1 MDKQIGL
8 KCATFRDQRIH
19 VYSKQSPELSPIIRL
34 DEDRGLFYSEA
45 KRSMADMYAVPY
57 MWYVGSI
64 AYRQNLSAWYMSIIP
79 AIA

>member
-1 MDKQIGL
+1 MNKKAALSGPHL
-8 KCATFRDQRIH
+8 RDQRIDL
-19 VYSKQSPELSPIIRL
+19 YSKHNPELSPIIRL

-64 AYRQNLSAWYMSIIP
+64 ACR
-79 AIA
+79 